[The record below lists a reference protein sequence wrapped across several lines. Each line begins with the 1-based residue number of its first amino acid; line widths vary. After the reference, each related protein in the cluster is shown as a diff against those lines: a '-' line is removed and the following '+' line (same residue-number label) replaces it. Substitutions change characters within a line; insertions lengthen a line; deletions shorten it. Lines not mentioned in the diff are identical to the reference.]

1 MSCII
6 SLLVGIV
13 IGVPFGWALLFCAID
28 FAGMSNR
35 RPPTKDE
42 WKLP

>member
-1 MSCII
+1 MNCII
-6 SLLVGIV
+6 VLLIGIV
-13 IGVPFGWALLFCAID
+13 IGVPFGWALLFCAVD
-28 FAGMSNR
+28 FAGRRRR